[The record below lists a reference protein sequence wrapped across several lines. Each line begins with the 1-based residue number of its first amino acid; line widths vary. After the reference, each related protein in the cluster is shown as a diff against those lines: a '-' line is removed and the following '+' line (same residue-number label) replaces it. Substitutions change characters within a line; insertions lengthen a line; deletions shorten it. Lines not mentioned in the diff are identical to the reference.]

1 MTLILVLQF
10 IPSDDLHLLTPT
22 PPKHLPKKIS
32 LALILLQNC
41 TQKSTLTCVD
51 HLGRWLLGHWVSVE
65 SVVPRS
71 CTLSHDRLE
80 GDVTNS
86 TLHCLHDLPVDC
98 DAGTTVK
105 NIRKTKIFSF
115 WSNSGQRRA
124 WAFQFLDQWKLSL
137 FLTNLRPRFA
147 SFFSVSW
154 DA

>member
-1 MTLILVLQF
+1 M
-10 IPSDDLHLLTPT
+10 
-22 PPKHLPKKIS
+22 
-32 LALILLQNC
+32 
-41 TQKSTLTCVD
+41 
-51 HLGRWLLGHWVSVE
+51 SVE

-115 WSNSGQRRA
+115 LIKFGAKEGLGLPIFGSMKSKCVFNKHTIQVC
-124 WAFQFLDQWKLSL
+124 
-137 FLTNLRPRFA
+137 
-147 SFFSVSW
+147 VSCS
-154 DA
+154 